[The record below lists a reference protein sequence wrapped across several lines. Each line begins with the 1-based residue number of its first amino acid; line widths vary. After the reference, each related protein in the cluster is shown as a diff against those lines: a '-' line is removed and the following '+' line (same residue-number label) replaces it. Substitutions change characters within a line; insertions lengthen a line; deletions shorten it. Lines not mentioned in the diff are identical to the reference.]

1 MNPIPSKSRNSVIPH
16 QVFSEKPLVEE
27 GGIKESSMSDEPN
40 FFWPN
45 PLDQSISPVPGF
57 VSDYEETPLCIGASL
72 MEYFLTSVLV
82 RSQSSKSSTST
93 AQMPGFNSIGCISL
107 SCKRCSL
114 EACGTLPQSRSSNGM
129 TVPRRFRNPRDF
141 ESQYGP
147 LVQESSVSLSGNH
160 NV

>member
-16 QVFSEKPLVEE
+16 QVFSGNPLVED

-40 FFWPN
+40 FFWPT

-72 MEYFLTSVLV
+72 MEYFLTSVLA

-93 AQMPGFNSIGCISL
+93 AQMLGFNSIGCISL

-114 EACGTLPQSRSSNGM
+114 ETCGTSPQSKSSNGT
-129 TVPRRFRNPRDF
+129 TVPRKFRNPRDL
-141 ESQYGP
+141 ESQCGLP
-147 LVQESSVSLSGNH
+147 AQENSVSSFGNH
-160 NV
+160 NG